1 MDASFLDVLKVSL
14 QLLVGDPIRCRA
26 SRGHT
31 TTVEGV
37 VKIIKHGG
45 WKWES
50 SRSTKEVFFSC
61 AGIWEW
67 FVWFYDGEGE
77 KFGEIAEG
85 IGDLAMRNFNLAV
98 IKSCHNKGRKVV
110 FLAFSSI
117 KFCLCALSLLWGG
130 GWL

>member
-1 MDASFLDVLKVSL
+1 M
-14 QLLVGDPIRCRA
+14 
-26 SRGHT
+26 
-31 TTVEGV
+31 
-37 VKIIKHGG
+37 
-45 WKWES
+45 
-50 SRSTKEVFFSC
+50 SRSTKEVFFSQK

-98 IKSCHNKGRKVV
+98 IKSCHNKDRKVV

-117 KFCLCALSLLWGG
+117 KCCLCGVKVFCEDRGGCSLAPAWR
-130 GWL
+130 